1 MEYYISVKFA
11 KSNKTYYFG
20 TDDSTLK
27 VGDFVVVET
36 IIGKEMGE
44 VEELPRL
51 LSTLKFPLEIKPI
64 LRKATLEDIKIF
76 NYNAQAAVS
85 AAQIFEKNTAKLKLN
100 MNLIS
105 AQYTLDRSK
114 VLFTYVSDE
123 RVDFRELLK
132 DLANELHCRIELKQI
147 NARER
152 AQLIGGIGTCGLPL
166 CCTTFLSTFEGV
178 SLNRAKNQMLTINIP
193 KLSGQCGKLMCCLKF
208 EDDLYSEEKKKFP
221 PIGTKF
227 ILNDKEYKVTSY
239 NILTKVIRVD
249 ASDDAE
255 FLSVDEVNKLIK
267 KSNKNE
273 SK

>member
-76 NYNAQAAVS
+76 NYNAQVAVS
-85 AAQIFEKNTAKLKLN
+85 AAQIFEKNIAKLKLN

-114 VLFTYVSDE
+114 ILFTYVSDE

-227 ILNDKEYKVTSY
+227 MLNDKEYKVTSF